1 MFKRLTPSR
10 CLAAAFASHAFTA
23 ELDETH
29 SMLRV
34 RVKY

>member
-1 MFKRLTPSR
+1 MFKRLTFS
-10 CLAAAFASHAFTA
+10 CCVAAAFASHAFTA

-29 SMLRV
+29 STLRV